1 MDQSALEQIIVCPA
15 CKKAMHFTDGVFK
28 CTDRTCDANYP
39 VFNGIPILIN
49 PKNDLFEQKDFEVEG
64 DIFFKT
70 YNNKTIR
77 FLKKVQPDITYNN
90 VSEKNYQ
97 DMASLLKGQKPLR
110 ILILGGSV
118 DGVGIKHLKQILDKD
133 DMLVET
139 DVSYGPNTTVIC
151 DAHEIPFADE
161 SFDLIIAQAVLEHVL
176 DPFQCVREMHRVL
189 KNKGL
194 IYAETPFMQQV
205 HGGKYDFL
213 RFTHL
218 GHRRMFRKFDEIS
231 SGVVAG
237 AGSALVW
244 SLKYF
249 LTSFANTKKVDR
261 ILSYGGTFLFFWIKY
276 FDIILN
282 KSKGTIDAASGF
294 YFLGRKEEGYLLSDR
309 ELLASYRGFRYSAEE

>member
-1 MDQSALEQIIVCPA
+1 MNHSTLAQIIACPA
-15 CKKAMHFTDGVFK
+15 CKKSLKKTVDGYK
-28 CTDRTCDANYP
+28 CTSDTCNATYP
-39 VFNGIPILIN
+39 IYNKVPILIN
-49 PKNDLFEQKDFEVEG
+49 PANDLFEQKDFETEG

-70 YNNKTIR
+70 YNSGLTR
-77 FLKKVQPDITYNN
+77 FLKKIQPDITYND
-90 VSEKNYQ
+90 VSEKNYLHI
-97 DMASLLKGQKPLR
+97 ASLLKEQKPVR

-118 DGVGIKHLKQILDKD
+118 DGVGIKHLKEVLDD
-133 DMLVET
+133 DDLIVET

-151 DAHEIPFADE
+151 DAHEIPFSDG

-176 DPFQCVREMHRVL
+176 DPFLCVREMHRVL
-189 KNKGL
+189 KDKGL

-249 LTSFANTKKVDR
+249 LTSFANSKKVDR

-282 KSKGTIDAASGF
+282 RSKGTIDAASGF
-294 YFLGRKEEGYLLSDR
+294 YFLGRKEKDYLLSDK
-309 ELLASYRGFRYSAEE
+309 ELLGSYRGFRYSSET

>member
-1 MDQSALEQIIVCPA
+1 MNHSSLEQIIVCPA
-15 CKKAMHFTDGVFK
+15 CNKSLEKFPNSYK
-28 CTDRTCDANYP
+28 CSDEACNSNYP
-39 VFNGIPILIN
+39 VYNGIPILIN
-49 PKNDLFEQKDFEVEG
+49 PNNDLFEQKDFENEG

-70 YNNKTIR
+70 YNNRFIR
-77 FLKKVQPDITYNN
+77 FLKKIQPEITYNDI
-90 VSEKNYQ
+90 SEKNYFNI
-97 DMASLLKGQKPLR
+97 AGLLKNQKPLR

-118 DGVGIKHLKQILDKD
+118 DGVGIKHLKDVLHEEDL
-133 DMLVET
+133 LVET

-151 DAHEIPFADE
+151 DAHEIPFADQ

-176 DPFQCVREMHRVL
+176 DPFLCVREMNRVL
-189 KNKGL
+189 KNNGL

-218 GHRRMFRKFDEIS
+218 GHRRMFRTFKEID

-249 LTSFANTKKVDR
+249 LTSFANSKKVDR
-261 ILSYGGTFLFFWIKY
+261 ILSYGGTFLFFWLKY
-276 FDIILN
+276 FDVVLN
-282 KSKGTIDAASGF
+282 RTKGTIDAASGF
-294 YFLGRKEEGYLLSDR
+294 YFLGRKEHGYLLSDK
-309 ELLASYRGFRYSAEE
+309 ELLSSYRGFRYSSES

>member
-1 MDQSALEQIIVCPA
+1 MNHSTLAQIIVCPA
-15 CKKAMHFTDGVFK
+15 CKKSLEKVADGFQCINDICNAK
-28 CTDRTCDANYP
+28 YP
-39 VFNGIPILIN
+39 VYNNIPILLN
-49 PKNDLFEQKDFEVEG
+49 PANDLFEQQDFERQE

-70 YNNKTIR
+70 YNSGLTR
-77 FLKKVQPDITYNN
+77 FLKKIQPDITYND
-90 VSEKNYQ
+90 VSETNYL
-97 DMASLLKGQKPLR
+97 DIAELLKDQKPIR

-118 DGVGIKHLKQILDKD
+118 DGIGIKHLKAMLDND
-133 DMLVET
+133 DLLVET

-151 DAHEIPFADE
+151 DAHEIPFKEE

-176 DPFQCVREMHRVL
+176 DPFLCVREMHRVL
-189 KNKGL
+189 KDKGL
-194 IYAETPFMQQV
+194 MYAETPFMQQV

-218 GHRRMFRKFDEIS
+218 GHRRMFRQFNEIN

-249 LTSFANTKKVDR
+249 LTSFANSKKVDR

-276 FDIILN
+276 FDVILN
-282 KSKGTIDAASGF
+282 RTKGTIDAASGF
-294 YFLGRKEEGYLLSDR
+294 YFLGRKEKDYLLSDKD
-309 ELLASYRGFRYSAEE
+309 LLGSYRGFRYSSEE

>member
-1 MDQSALEQIIVCPA
+1 MNHSTLAQIIVCPA
-15 CKKAMHFTDGVFK
+15 CKKSLEKVADGFQCINDICNAK
-28 CTDRTCDANYP
+28 YP
-39 VFNGIPILIN
+39 VYNNIPILLN
-49 PKNDLFEQKDFEVEG
+49 PANDLFEQQDFERQE

-70 YNNKTIR
+70 YNSGLTR
-77 FLKKVQPDITYNN
+77 FLKKIQPDITYNN
-90 VSEKNYQ
+90 VSEKNYLNI
-97 DMASLLKGQKPLR
+97 AALLSEQKPLR

-118 DGVGIKHLKQILDKD
+118 DGVGIKHLKNMLHED
-133 DMLVET
+133 DLLVET
-139 DVSYGPNTTVIC
+139 DVSYGPNTTLIC

-176 DPFQCVREMHRVL
+176 DPFQCVKEMHRVL
-189 KNKGL
+189 KDKGL

-218 GHRRMFRKFDEIS
+218 GHRRMFRKFNEIK

-249 LTSFANTKKVDR
+249 LTSFANSKKIDR
-261 ILSYGGTFLFFWIKY
+261 VLSYGGTFMFFWIKY
-276 FDIILN
+276 FDVILN
-282 KSKGTIDAASGF
+282 KTKGSIDAASGF
-294 YFLGRKEEGYLLSDR
+294 YFLGRKEKNYLLSDK
-309 ELLASYRGFRYSAEE
+309 ELLASYRGLRYSSES

>member
-1 MDQSALEQIIVCPA
+1 MNLYSLEQIIVCPC
-15 CKKAMHFTDGVFK
+15 CKKPLIKDNDGYK
-28 CTDRTCDANYP
+28 CTTELCNSTYP

-49 PKNDLFEQKDFEVEG
+49 PHNDLFEQKDFETKG

-70 YNNKTIR
+70 YSNPIIR
-77 FLKKVQPDITYNN
+77 FLKDIQPDVTFNN
-90 VSEKNYQ
+90 ISEKNYLTISKMLQ
-97 DMASLLKGQKPLR
+97 NTGHIR

-118 DGVGIKHLKQILDKD
+118 DGVGIKHLKKVLKED
-133 DMLVET
+133 DLLVET

-176 DPFQCVREMHRVL
+176 DPFLCVREMHRVL
-189 KNKGL
+189 KNDGL

-213 RFTHL
+213 RFTDL
-218 GHRRMFRKFDEIS
+218 GHRRMFRNFREVQ
-231 SGVVAG
+231 SGLIAG
-237 AGSALVW
+237 AGSALTW

-261 ILSYGGTFLFFWIKY
+261 ILSYGGTFLFFWVKY
-276 FDIILN
+276 FDLILN
-282 KSKGTIDAASGF
+282 KTKGSIDAASGL
-294 YFLGRKEEGYLLSDR
+294 YFLGKKEKGYLLSDKQ
-309 ELLASYRGFRYSAEE
+309 LLNSYRGFRYSSEK

>member
-1 MDQSALEQIIVCPA
+1 MNHSTLAQIIVCPA
-15 CKKAMHFTDGVFK
+15 CKKSLEKVADGFQCINDICNAK
-28 CTDRTCDANYP
+28 YP
-39 VFNGIPILIN
+39 VYNNIPILLN
-49 PKNDLFEQKDFEVEG
+49 PANDLFEQQDFERQE

-70 YNNKTIR
+70 YNSGLTR
-77 FLKKVQPDITYNN
+77 FLKKIQPDITYND
-90 VSEKNYQ
+90 VSETNYL
-97 DMASLLKGQKPLR
+97 DIAELLKDQKPIR

-118 DGVGIKHLKQILDKD
+118 DGIGIKHLKAMLDND
-133 DMLVET
+133 DLLVET

-151 DAHEIPFADE
+151 DAHEIPFKEE

-176 DPFQCVREMHRVL
+176 DPFLCVREMHRVL
-189 KNKGL
+189 KDKGL

-218 GHRRMFRKFDEIS
+218 GHRRMFRQFNEIN

-249 LTSFANTKKVDR
+249 LTSFANSKKVDR

-276 FDIILN
+276 FDVILN
-282 KSKGTIDAASGF
+282 RTKGTIDAASGF
-294 YFLGRKEEGYLLSDR
+294 YFLGRKEKDYLLSDKD
-309 ELLASYRGFRYSAEE
+309 LLGSYRGFRYSSEE

>member
-1 MDQSALEQIIVCPA
+1 MDHSSLEQIIVCPV
-15 CKKAMHFTDGVFK
+15 CKKSLTKIPDFYK
-28 CTDRTCDANYP
+28 CTDETCNSTYP
-39 VFNGIPILIN
+39 IFNATPILIN
-49 PKNDLFEQKDFEVEG
+49 PNNDLFDQKDFEDKG

-70 YNNKTIR
+70 YNNSFTR
-77 FLKKVQPDITYNN
+77 FLKKIQPDITYNN
-90 VSEKNYQ
+90 VSEKNYLNI
-97 DMASLLKGQKPLR
+97 AALLSEQKPLR

-118 DGVGIKHLKQILDKD
+118 DGVGIKHLKNILHED
-133 DMLVET
+133 DLLVET

-176 DPFQCVREMHRVL
+176 DPFQCVKEMHRVL
-189 KNKGL
+189 KDKGL

-218 GHRRMFRKFDEIS
+218 GHRRMFRKFNEIK

-249 LTSFANTKKVDR
+249 LTSFSNSKKIDR
-261 ILSYGGTFLFFWIKY
+261 VLSYGGTFMFFWIKY
-276 FDIILN
+276 FDVILN
-282 KSKGTIDAASGF
+282 KTKGSIDAASGF
-294 YFLGRKEEGYLLSDR
+294 YFLGRKEKNYLLSDK
-309 ELLASYRGFRYSAEE
+309 ELLASYRGFRYSSES

>member
-1 MDQSALEQIIVCPA
+1 MDHSALEQIIVCPA
-15 CKKAMHFTDGVFK
+15 CKNSLKKAADHYECINEACNST
-28 CTDRTCDANYP
+28 YP
-39 VFNGIPILIN
+39 VFNETPVLIN
-49 PKNDLFEQKDFEVEG
+49 PENDLFEQRDFEKKD

-70 YNNKTIR
+70 YNNSFIR
-77 FLKKVQPDITYNN
+77 FLKKIQPDITYNN
-90 VSEKNYQ
+90 VSEKNYI
-97 DMASLLKGQKPLR
+97 DIAGRLKGIKPLR

-118 DGVGIKHLKQILDKD
+118 DGVGIKHLKDILDKND
-133 DMLVET
+133 LLVET

-161 SFDLIIAQAVLEHVL
+161 SFDLVIAQAVLEHVL
-176 DPFQCVREMHRVL
+176 DPFLCVSEMHRVV
-189 KNKGL
+189 KINGL

-218 GHRRMFRKFDEIS
+218 GHRRMFRKFNEIS

-249 LTSFANTKKVDR
+249 LTSFANNKKTDR
-261 ILSYGGTFLFFWIKY
+261 ILSYGGTFLFFWVKY
-276 FDIILN
+276 FDLILN
-282 KSKGTIDAASGF
+282 KSKGSIDAASGF
-294 YFLGRKEEGYLLSDR
+294 YFLGRKEKDYLLSDK
-309 ELLASYRGFRYSAEE
+309 ELLSSYRGFRYSSES

>member
-1 MDQSALEQIIVCPA
+1 MDHSALEQIIVCPA
-15 CKKAMHFTDGVFK
+15 CKKALKKAPDLYK
-28 CTDRTCDANYP
+28 CIDKSCDSTYP
-39 VFNGIPILIN
+39 VFNKIPILIN
-49 PKNDLFEQKDFEVEG
+49 PSNDLFEQKDFENEG

-70 YNNKTIR
+70 YNNRFIR

-90 VSEKNYQ
+90 ISEKNYI
-97 DMASLLKGQKPLR
+97 DIAALLKGRKPLR

-118 DGVGIKHLKQILDKD
+118 DGVGIKHLKDLLDKND
-133 DMLVET
+133 LLIET
-139 DVSYGPNTTVIC
+139 DVSYGPNTTLIC

-161 SFDLIIAQAVLEHVL
+161 SFDLVIAQAVLEHVL
-176 DPFQCVREMHRVL
+176 DPFLCVREMSRVL
-189 KNKGL
+189 KDDGL

-218 GHRRMFRKFDEIS
+218 GHRRMFRNFSEIN

-249 LTSFANTKKVDR
+249 LTSFANSKKVDR
-261 ILSYGGTFLFFWIKY
+261 ILSYGGTFMFFWLKY

-282 KSKGTIDAASGF
+282 KTKGTIDAASGF
-294 YFLGRKEEGYLLSDR
+294 YFLGRKEKDYLLSDK
-309 ELLASYRGFRYSAEE
+309 ELLASYRGFRYSSEK

>member
-1 MDQSALEQIIVCPA
+1 MQFRDDI
-15 CKKAMHFTDGVFK
+15 FK
-28 CTDRTCDANYP
+28 CTDAGCNATYP

-49 PKNDLFEQKDFEVEG
+49 PQNDLFEQKDFEVEG

-97 DMASLLKGQKPLR
+97 DMAFLLQGQKPLR

-118 DGVGIKHLKQILDKD
+118 DGVGIKHLKQILDTD

-218 GHRRMFRKFDEIS
+218 GHRRMFRKFNEIS

-282 KSKGTIDAASGF
+282 KSTGTIDAASGF

>member
-1 MDQSALEQIIVCPA
+1 MDHSALEQIIVCPA
-15 CKKAMHFTDGVFK
+15 CKKSLTKIADLYK
-28 CTDRTCDANYP
+28 CTDETCNSTYP
-39 VFNGIPILIN
+39 IFNATPILIN
-49 PKNDLFEQKDFEVEG
+49 PNNDLFDQKDFEEKG

-70 YNNKTIR
+70 YNNSFTR
-77 FLKKVQPDITYNN
+77 FLKKIQPDITYNN
-90 VSEKNYQ
+90 VSEKNYLSI
-97 DMASLLKGQKPLR
+97 AALLSERKPLR

-118 DGVGIKHLKQILDKD
+118 DGVGIGHLKKMLDGD
-133 DMLVET
+133 DLIVET

-151 DAHEIPFADE
+151 DAHEIPFAEE

-176 DPFQCVREMHRVL
+176 DPFLCVREMHRVL
-189 KNKGL
+189 KDGGL

-218 GHRRMFRKFDEIS
+218 GHRRMFRKFNEIE

-249 LTSFANTKKVDR
+249 LTSFANSKKVDR
-261 ILSYGGTFLFFWIKY
+261 ILSYGGTFLFFWLKY
-276 FDIILN
+276 FDVILN
-282 KSKGTIDAASGF
+282 KSKGTVDAASGF
-294 YFLGRKEEGYLLSDR
+294 YFLGRKEIGYLLSDK
-309 ELLASYRGFRYSAEE
+309 ELLSSYRGFRYSAEE

>member
-1 MDQSALEQIIVCPA
+1 MNHAALEQLIVCPA
-15 CKKAMHFTDGVFK
+15 CKTSLQKASGFY
-28 CTDRTCDANYP
+28 TCCNESCRSTYP
-39 VFNGIPILIN
+39 VYNGIPILIN
-49 PKNDLFEQKDFEVEG
+49 PKNDLFEQQDFETEG

-70 YNNKTIR
+70 YNNKAIR

-97 DMASLLKGQKPLR
+97 DMAALLKGQKPLR

-118 DGVGIKHLKQILDKD
+118 DGVGIKHLKNILDHD
-133 DMLVET
+133 DLLVET

-176 DPFQCVREMHRVL
+176 DPFLCVREMHRVL
-189 KNKGL
+189 KDKGL

-218 GHRRMFRKFDEIS
+218 GHRRMFRNFNEIN

-249 LTSFANTKKVDR
+249 LTSFANSKKVDR

-276 FDIILN
+276 FDLILN

-294 YFLGRKEEGYLLSDR
+294 YFLGRKEEGYLLSDK
-309 ELLASYRGFRYSAEE
+309 ELLSSYRGFRYSAEE